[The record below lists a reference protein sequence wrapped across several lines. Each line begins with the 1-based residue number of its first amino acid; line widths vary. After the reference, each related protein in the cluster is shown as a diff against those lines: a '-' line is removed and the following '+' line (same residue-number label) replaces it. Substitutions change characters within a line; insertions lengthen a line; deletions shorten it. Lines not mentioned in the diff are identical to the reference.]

1 MKRRLRCFVRSE
13 YFLEIIPREF
23 AISQDLSKES
33 TSNRLAAMH
42 RYNRAPPIRMAQE
55 MVTTLRADHFKTE
68 FQKGSDKLGASD

>member
-1 MKRRLRCFVRSE
+1 MLHLLNEYDRLE

-55 MVTTLRADHFKTE
+55 MVTALRTNDFKTKLP
-68 FQKGSDKLGASD
+68 KGFDKL